1 MGSPT
6 HTVIINTI
14 MPYKNLVI
22 TPTKYTNQDTVKE
35 SQFYRGFSTVNNTD
49 SVNLFDQELI
59 KQDLIN
65 HFNTRKGERLMNPDF
80 GTIIW
85 NLIYDPLTED
95 LKQDIK
101 ADVRAILLS
110 DSRIQPIDVQIVEQD
125 AGLLLEVTLVYA
137 NNNQTD
143 NMKLSF
149 DKEIGLVV
157 Q

>member
-1 MGSPT
+1 
-6 HTVIINTI
+6 

-22 TPTKYTNQDTVKE
+22 TPTKYANQDTVKE

-85 NLIYDPLTED
+85 NLIYDPLTDD
-95 LKQDIK
+95 LKQEVQDDI
-101 ADVRAILLS
+101 RSILLS
-110 DSRIQPIDVQIVEQD
+110 DPRIQPIDVQVVEQD
-125 AGLLLEVTLVYA
+125 YGILLEVTLIYA
-137 NNNQTD
+137 NSDQT
-143 NMKLSF
+143 NTLNLAF
-149 DKEIGLVV
+149 NKEIGLVV